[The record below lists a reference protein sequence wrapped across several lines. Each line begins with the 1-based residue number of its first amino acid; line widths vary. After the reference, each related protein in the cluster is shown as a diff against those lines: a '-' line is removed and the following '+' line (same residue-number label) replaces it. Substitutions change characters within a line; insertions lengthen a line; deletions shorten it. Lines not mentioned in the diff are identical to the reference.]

1 MYLVKNKNMKGG
13 MEGSLWT
20 QMKVIHLSFQDTLS
34 FLDQGS
40 IMPTGCSED
49 NL

>member
-13 MEGSLWT
+13 MEGSLRLKQVT
-20 QMKVIHLSFQDTLS
+20 LLSFQDMS